1 MNLFKKYKQLKKLS
15 TASLLEESPQ
25 LPLILWSAC
34 VITGIIVL
42 LTIWASLAT
51 IQETS
56 VTYGEIVPQGHVQ
69 VIQHLEGGIVKSVL
83 VNNGEMV
90 AKGQLIITM
99 DETPS
104 KSELAEAR
112 SHEIALVL
120 DKERLQAYI
129 EKQPADL
136 EKWRESVMQ
145 SKYAI
150 VGHNDEIN
158 QLLIKEKT
166 LLDSQNENLKNQ
178 KNVLEAQL
186 LQQESQLKKSIDQLS
201 IWKKNLSV
209 INEEFNMYQKLR
221 EEDYLSHK
229 DYLDIL
235 IEINNAQGEESRLTT
250 EITRLE

>member
-150 VGHNDEIN
+150 VGHN
-158 QLLIKEKT
+158 
-166 LLDSQNENLKNQ
+166 
-178 KNVLEAQL
+178 
-186 LQQESQLKKSIDQLS
+186 
-201 IWKKNLSV
+201 
-209 INEEFNMYQKLR
+209 EEFNMYQKLR

-250 EITRLE
+250 EITRLEKTILEYQYKLKELEGASDTAALKELGTIDNELLEIRHKIEKLENNLSHSNMYSPI